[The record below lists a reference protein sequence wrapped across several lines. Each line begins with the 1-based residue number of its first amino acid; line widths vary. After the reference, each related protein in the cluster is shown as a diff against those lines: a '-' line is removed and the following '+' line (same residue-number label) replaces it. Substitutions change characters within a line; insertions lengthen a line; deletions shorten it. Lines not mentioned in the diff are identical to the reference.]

1 MPDRLK
7 RPGYWIVL
15 LAIITV
21 LAYRQ
26 FQINEAKARE
36 EALMKLYRSY
46 GESVL
51 SDLRAHRLLALQNRF
66 GEEGEQRIDLE
77 DIALFIDTL
86 HLDRARHTR
95 WQNLKSSG
103 NNMQLSG
110 ELQLDGNLS
119 YPIDMIVIKRGERIL
134 LRGVKVGGKE
144 LKLDREGFPLE
155 SVTPTN
161 ESNGS
166 S

>member
-1 MPDRLK
+1 MPGRLK

-26 FQINEAKARE
+26 FQVNEAKARE
-36 EALMKLYRSY
+36 EALMQLYRSY

-51 SDLRAHRLLALQNRF
+51 SDLQSRRLLALQNRF
-66 GEEGEQRIDLE
+66 GKEGERRLDLE

-86 HLDRARHTR
+86 HLDRAGEPR
-95 WQNLKSSG
+95 WRNLKSSG
-103 NNMQLSG
+103 KNMELSG

-119 YPIDMIVIKRGERIL
+119 YPIDMIIVREGERIL
-134 LRGVKVGGKE
+134 LRGLKVGGKE

-155 SVTPTN
+155 SVTPTT
-161 ESNGS
+161 ESNGTS
-166 S
+166 